1 MTDKE
6 AKAQGGSEVTQG
18 LSSVLWDDL
27 DGWGGGGW
35 AGKEV
40 QEGGDICVHT
50 PDLLGITAE
59 MNSMTLCGL

>member
-1 MTDKE
+1 M
-6 AKAQGGSEVTQG
+6 GGV
-18 LSSVLWDDL
+18 
-27 DGWGGGGW
+27 GGGW

-59 MNSMTLCGL
+59 MNTMTICGL